1 MRRRS
6 PVGCL
11 LLAWLLAPACFAQAK
26 PWPEVLGK
34 PQGKWPAPLTEVTWR
49 ADLDDAF
56 AEARESNRPLFITL
70 RCLPCKQCSSFDKDV
85 LEGGA
90 ELAPL
95 LRQFVTVRLTD
106 AMAIDLTRLP
116 VQGFQDLD
124 LSWWGY
130 VLSPDAQVYSI
141 FGGRDEVSDAT
152 RISKQSLANSLRRTL
167 DHHYDPRRKQWNV
180 DGAPVAKDAKSK
192 APDQLPGYDPWHNAT
207 PYAQKQTCLHCH
219 QIADVLRQ
227 PALANGT
234 FDKQR
239 DTNIWPLPENV
250 GLSVDR
256 DDGLLV
262 TDVLKD
268 SAAARIG
275 VKVGDRLATAN
286 HRRLFGQADL
296 RGVLHRN
303 ANPSGTIHLRWLR
316 NDKIMA
322 GDLQLQ
328 DGWRRTVLDWR
339 MSISQGLIG
348 TGPGFFPLQARNR
361 PKDKMAIAPFFGRN
375 AKNSPAHK
383 AGMRGNHVI
392 VAVDG
397 ERQPLVGRGFLV
409 WFRLHYNPGD
419 TVVFTVLAG
428 KKERDIKVVLPK
440 R

>member
-1 MRRRS
+1 MRRRFF
-6 PVGCL
+6 VGCL
-11 LLAWLLAPACFAQAK
+11 LLALLQAPCLAQDRA
-26 PWPEVLGK
+26 WHEVLGK
-34 PQGKWPAPLTEVTWR
+34 PQGKWPTALAEITWR
-49 ADLDDAF
+49 ADLDDAL
-56 AEARESNRPLFITL
+56 AEARDSNRPLFLTL

-90 ELAPL
+90 ELDPL
-95 LRQFVTVRLTD
+95 LRQFITVRLTD

-116 VQGFQDLD
+116 VQGFQDFD
-124 LSWWGY
+124 MSWWGY

-141 FGGRDEVSDAT
+141 FGGRDEVSDGT
-152 RISKQSLANSLRRTL
+152 RISKQALANTLRRTL
-167 DHHYDPRRKQWNV
+167 DHHYDPRRKRWNV
-180 DGAPVAKDAKSK
+180 DGDAVAADAKSK
-192 APDQLPGYDPWHNAT
+192 APDQLPGYDAWRDAT

-234 FDKQR
+234 FNKQR

-262 TDVLKD
+262 TNVQKD

-275 VKVGDRLATAN
+275 VRVGDRLATAN
-286 HRRLFGQADL
+286 ERRLFGQADL

-303 ANPSGTIHLRWLR
+303 AAPNGTIHLRWLR
-316 NDKIMA
+316 QGKVMTGN
-322 GDLQLQ
+322 LQLR

-348 TGPGFFPLQARNR
+348 ATPGFFPLQARNR

-375 AKNSPAHK
+375 ARKSPAHQ

-397 ERQPLVGRGFLV
+397 VREPLAGRGFLV

-419 TVVFTVLAG
+419 TAVFTVLAG
-428 KKERDIKVVLPK
+428 NKERDIKVVLPK